1 MDLLSPEKRL
11 SSTLTRD
18 DPSSLKPHQHELQG
32 IFQVRLLV
40 DNIFDRVNEPRVLL
54 QIFCFDCFPL
64 NGSALFMATEDLFT
78 DSLSQDRISSILR
91 FFGHGGKI
99 SPSFN
104 EEDINVEV

>member
-18 DPSSLKPHQHELQG
+18 DPSSLKSHQHELQG